1 MQGIFF
7 AQKQKQDRWN
17 PSMRGNN
24 QSSYITILPQ
34 NRQKFISGFP
44 FDQVFY

>member
-17 PSMRGNN
+17 PS
-24 QSSYITILPQ
+24 
-34 NRQKFISGFP
+34 SGGTTSLLI
-44 FDQVFY
+44 